1 METEVDIGGGEGTT
15 REIRPNGE
23 TEITEHLS
31 DVSHQSIRVKSMFLR
46 LENWSSGRSVLA
58 CELFPPVIANSSA
71 DDDI

>member
-31 DVSHQSIRVKSMFLR
+31 DVSHQSIKSEKHVFKIRKLGQ
-46 LENWSSGRSVLA
+46 WSVGAGV
-58 CELFPPVIANSSA
+58 
-71 DDDI
+71 